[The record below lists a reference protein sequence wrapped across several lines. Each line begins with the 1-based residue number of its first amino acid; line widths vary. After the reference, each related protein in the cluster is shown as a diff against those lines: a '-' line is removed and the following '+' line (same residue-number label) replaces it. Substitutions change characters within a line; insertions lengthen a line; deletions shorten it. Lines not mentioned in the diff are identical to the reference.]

1 MKFDYLLPNTR
12 DFLFALANAYEKSN
26 GDITV
31 YHQLAVPVFAQY
43 GFRTEE
49 YINTLVRLHYV
60 NDTRNAIPTESGLHY
75 QRLRR
80 IYLTDRY
87 ITPAIVSFLTTIATL
102 AASKI
107 FERITG
113 LLSSL
118 SLFQ

>member
-12 DFLFALANAYEKSN
+12 DFLFALANAYEKSH
-26 GDITV
+26 GDIPV
-31 YHQLAVPVFAQY
+31 YRQLVAPVFLQY
-43 GFRTEE
+43 GFRAEE

-60 NDTRNAIPTESGLHY
+60 NDARNAIPTEAGLHY

-80 IYLTDRY
+80 LYLTDRY
-87 ITPAIVSFLTTIATL
+87 ITPAVVSFLTTIATL

-107 FERITG
+107 FERIMG
-113 LLSSL
+113 MLSSL